1 MANNSI
7 MERLERLQK
16 SDRVANAAS
25 KQAQKTL
32 AETGKVTYKGKTYKT
47 EARPTTNIDLS
58 GMTGASRRTRDD
70 AGVRGAYAKRE
81 DALTGGGLD
90 DAVRSINTLA
100 VKGIQN
106 NNEADRYN
114 SALVELQKILETGG
128 PVGGMTFREDGTV
141 GQNPSPI
148 KQGSNAVT
156 DVLGLVGRNTMA
168 GVDQLN
174 SFLMKSA
181 DFFLPDVITPKPVQN
196 VMDWYKTQADRS
208 EQEMLM
214 ENYARGGELG
224 AVAGSVYQGLIPSGA
239 QMIFTLMSGGVNNA
253 GTVLNAL
260 KNAGV
265 SQGITSAIG
274 SAMKNPSFW
283 TSFAMTAG
291 NDYEDAKANG
301 ASETA
306 AITTAFLSSMLNAGI
321 EIGGGV
327 DDLAKNA
334 GRIGWRDVV
343 KSSLQ
348 EGAEELEQGV
358 TTGTVHKGVY
368 DKDREWF
375 SLDNPDA
382 VVNPSRMVSEF
393 AGGSIAGGI
402 FSGGHALIN
411 NALNYRP
418 EPAFTPEQRTLLDD
432 IERRLADRQEQR
444 TLGGNSRKNYEK
456 AKQEDA
462 GRTPDFDRQFDH
474 YNKMGELGIEFD
486 QIPEIASATPVSDAV
501 KQGAYLTGKNDGV
514 ERATKLA
521 DRALAGED
529 LTDAEIDFVLGHKE
543 TRQHFESAAGVKFSR
558 SNAKNRTTVREY
570 IEAEQKKP
578 RLVKNDFSKEFG
590 AETEDMLDRLAKRGG
605 AQIEIVE
612 SIADGSAGKYLD
624 GKIQISAEKLREDRE
639 GTLRAVVMH
648 EMTHHIE
655 TSGQYQE
662 LSDAIYRFAQERGI
676 NTDALK
682 TAIKADYEANGK
694 TLSEDEVGREF
705 VAKFSEQY
713 LASEDAVQ
721 YLARENRG
729 LFNKIYEFIRDLVTR
744 FKGTQD
750 EQTMRKLL
758 RTFDKALDTVGANPE
773 NRYSGEQHLIE
784 MLPDGRQYVKATRP
798 VIRGEDP
805 SAWSKQAEN
814 FINENIRSGNDVRF
828 YTKDGFAVD
837 VTERSAYK
845 LTDVHVQSVEKVDRA
860 KLSDGELAAKMR
872 AVGHIDELIE
882 TARWRNWQSDKNNA
896 HQNDIGEDGFDYFTT
911 FFEDADGQY
920 YRVVFSSGV
929 NEDADTVYSIGVMDK
944 RKHPTSTGS
953 SNSPFGSGAQNG
965 QMFSDNRI
973 SENAENGNSNS
984 DQSFDQNSYGRSF
997 DELMRETGQAEIA
1010 EQLRNVDEATK
1021 RAIVGLVRENRRAA
1035 ARDAQLAGMMNQ
1047 GRKDAEASRKTQ
1059 TRTQEALERE
1069 KQRRAD
1075 EKEHYR
1081 ESKKKASESHKASE
1095 LRGKIERHCKQLSKK
1110 LLDPNEKQNIPDP
1123 LRTPVAELLDA
1134 INLESEYSVNP
1145 DTGKRQKDADGIPT
1159 KRSLAFLD
1167 LRAAYQKII
1176 DEGSEM
1182 TIDPDL
1188 MDSIDEIAGWRTVKI
1203 AEMEQ
1208 SELQTIWNVLRA
1220 VEKSISDAG
1229 KLHRQGRFK
1238 TVSELAEALRQAE
1251 EGRKSKANF
1260 NGLLGSMDQLL
1271 NMEMLA
1277 PRDYFHALGE
1287 GGDAIWKELRKSFD
1301 TKVRDIREI
1310 SDFTRKLRGDTDI
1323 SKWSGRKAT
1332 IQTFETSD
1340 GEIQMTPAQ
1349 VMSLYLLM
1357 KRPQAVDHVLKGGIK
1372 QTELRKGIKTIEATA
1387 PVHVSYEDVGKILA
1401 SLTDEQKRIADGL
1414 GEFMSTTLSDW
1425 GNETSMELY
1434 GYKKFNEEH
1443 YFPIQSDK
1451 NYTTQELGEDG
1462 LDTRVKKKGWTK
1474 ATVKGASNAVIV
1486 GDVFDVFTKHADE
1499 MSTYHAFLGTLEDMG
1514 RVFNF
1519 KYKDEFGAVNGS
1531 VKQTID
1537 HMMGKG
1543 GQDYYKTLFGN
1554 LNTGIRPESD
1564 LASSML
1570 GRYKA
1575 AKVGGNLRV
1584 IVQQPTSIVR
1594 AIAVIDPKYLGK
1606 AAFAKRDADEMRQ
1619 HSSVAQWKD
1628 WGFYQL
1634 DIGRQMKSILM
1645 DDATKLERF
1654 NEFLMKGASAADT
1667 VTWAT
1672 IWNACKVEI
1681 EETKPHL
1688 QKDSK
1693 AYFKAV
1699 SKRFDEIIDRTQ
1711 VVDSVLHRSQIMRD
1725 PSGLKKMYTS
1735 FMAEPTKTYNL
1746 LHSTGLDL
1754 MNAKKGTPERKTAEK
1769 AFARATMSV
1778 LLSTAATAAAAAI
1791 VDAMRDD
1798 EDETFREKWRK
1809 HTGENFLES
1818 INPASWVPLL
1828 KDFVSI
1834 TQGYD
1839 VKRADMSLI
1848 SDVVNAGR
1856 KLDRALSG
1864 EGKVSVAAAS
1874 AQFIARAAEL
1884 FGVPAYNIKRDA
1896 AGILNTALD
1905 AADKF
1910 GFNTHGVRFN
1920 WRMLNTAVNE
1930 DSKNLWLETGYNASH
1945 SGDYETANR
1954 IFNML
1959 QDKKLATEQEIRKY
1973 GVDQANKT
1981 ANDLIDTAYAAKQE
1995 GDEDAL
2001 SATTDLLI
2009 GMGYSEDDVDEALAA
2024 ENLKE
2029 LRDSWEYISQK
2040 SDVYVTI
2047 IDDAVSSTAYANL
2060 TDEQKDK
2067 FSARVNTY
2075 SRAVADAASIEDYE
2089 EDSKWIRACRDAYTE
2104 VRMTEAQFLVAY
2116 QSTTGIESLKDKD
2129 GETIKNS
2136 SGLQKMK
2143 AIYDIPGLNDTQRKY
2158 LYEACG
2164 VGKSIRHY
2172 NKAKVNEELAKMRK
2186 HAK

>member
-1 MANNSI
+1 MKLSAKNAERMNKLLGMTEEDLKQPKQQTTVSTQKTSPKGLDPAYVAASIAAEHDWNEDLRARKNMMQAYQIADAHDREENKYRQIADTISQSHDAAENTRAEGRGQRASVLADTLRRGLESGSLADWEKNSI
-7 MERLERLQK
+7 AKQLREEMTRNPEKAKAYGQAGEWFDVQGIDRGTMELYENLYRTAHGGRVENALFGIGTSIKGNLAAIPQSLAQEASDSKAYIDQYEGDYWKDFFTK
-16 SDRVANAAS
+16 SPAQMQADREAAGYGIRPLDEDSYARRMYNIGQTYKSAATAGLSEDGLGDTKYFSPKWLAEHGISLAENAPNIALSAINPVLGTAYMVANA
-25 KQAQKTL
+25 
-32 AETGKVTYKGKTYKT
+32 
-47 EARPTTNIDLS
+47 
-58 GMTGASRRTRDD
+58 
-70 AGVRGAYAKRE
+70 
-81 DALTGGGLD
+81 GGGRALE
-90 DAVRSINTLA
+90 LA
-100 VKGIQN
+100 
-106 NNEADRYN
+106 
-114 SALVELQKILETGG
+114 
-128 PVGGMTFREDGTV
+128 
-141 GQNPSPI
+141 
-148 KQGSNAVT
+148 
-156 DVLGLVGRNTMA
+156 
-168 GVDQLN
+168 
-174 SFLMKSA
+174 
-181 DFFLPDVITPKPVQN
+181 
-196 VMDWYKTQADRS
+196 
-208 EQEMLM
+208 
-214 ENYARGGELG
+214 
-224 AVAGSVYQGLIPSGA
+224 
-239 QMIFTLMSGGVNNA
+239 
-253 GTVLNAL
+253 
-260 KNAGV
+260 
-265 SQGITSAIG
+265 
-274 SAMKNPSFW
+274 
-283 TSFAMTAG
+283 
-291 NDYEDAKANG
+291 
-301 ASETA
+301 
-306 AITTAFLSSMLNAGI
+306 
-321 EIGGGV
+321 
-327 DDLAKNA
+327 
-334 GRIGWRDVV
+334 
-343 KSSLQ
+343 
-348 EGAEELEQGV
+348 EQGV
-358 TTGTVHKGVY
+358 GTQAAVTRGLISGGIEALTEKFSIDNLLGTLRNNKGVLLNILSQMGVEASEESASY
-368 DKDREWF
+368 VLNYLADKAAKDPNAQF
-375 SLDNPDA
+375 SMEELIDSA
-382 VVNPSRMVSEF
+382 L
-393 AGGSIAGGI
+393 GGA
-402 FSGGHALIN
+402 FSGGIYGGIGQIGRKGA
-411 NALNYRP
+411 
-418 EPAFTPEQRTLLDD
+418 EQ
-432 IERRLADRQEQR
+432 AQR
-444 TLGGNSRKNYEK
+444 TLGENSRKNYEK
-456 AKQEDA
+456 AKEQDA

-474 YNKMGELGIEFD
+474 YNKMGELGIAFD
-486 QIPEIASATPVSDAV
+486 QIPEIASATPISDAV
-501 KQGAYLTGKNDGV
+501 KQGAYLAGKNDGV

-521 DRALAGED
+521 DRALAGET
-529 LTDAEIDFVLGHKE
+529 LTDAEIDSVLGHKE
-543 TRQHFESAAGVKFSR
+543 TRQRFENAAGVKFSQ
-558 SNAKNRTTVREY
+558 SNAENRTTVRNY
-570 IEAEQKKP
+570 VEAEQKKP

-590 AETEDMLDRLAKRGG
+590 AETENVLDRLAKRGG

-612 SIADGSAGKYLD
+612 SIDDGSIAKYQD
-624 GKIQISAEKLREDRE
+624 GKIQISAEKLREDRA
-639 GTLRAVVMH
+639 GALRSAVMH

-655 TSGQYQE
+655 TSGQYEE

-676 NTDALK
+676 NTDALR

-694 TLSEDEVGREF
+694 TLSEDEIGREF

-713 LASEDAVQ
+713 LASEEAVQ

-729 LFNKIYEFIRDLVTR
+729 LFDKIREFLRSIVQQFT
-744 FKGTQD
+744 GTQD
-750 EQTMRKLL
+750 EREMRKLL
-758 RTFDKALDTVGANPE
+758 QIYDNALDTVGTNEA

-784 MLPDGRQYVKATRP
+784 TLPDGRQYVKATRP

-997 DELMRETGQAEIA
+997 DELLRETGQAEIA
-1010 EQLRNVDEATK
+1010 DQLRNVDEATK
-1021 RAIVGLVRENRRAA
+1021 RAIIGLVRENRRAA

-1095 LRGKIERHCKQLSKK
+1095 LREKIERHCKQLSKK
-1110 LLDPNEKQNIPDP
+1110 LLDPNEKQNIPEP

-1203 AEMEQ
+1203 AAMEQ
-1208 SELQTIWNVLRA
+1208 NELQTIWNVLRA

-1251 EGRKSKANF
+1251 AGRKRKSNF
-1260 NGLLGSMDQLL
+1260 FGMFGKVDHLL
-1271 NMEMLA
+1271 NMDMLA

-1287 GGDAIWKELRKSFD
+1287 GGDAIWKNLRRSFD
-1301 TKVRDIREI
+1301 TKVRDLREI
-1310 SDFTRKLRGDTDI
+1310 ADFTGKLRGDTDI
-1323 SKWSGRKAT
+1323 SKWSGSKAT

-1349 VMSLYLLM
+1349 VMSLYMLM

-1372 QTELRKGIKTIEATA
+1372 QTELRRGIKTIQAVA
-1387 PVHVSYEDVGKILA
+1387 PVHVSYEDVGKILS

-1414 GEFMSTTLSDW
+1414 GEFMSTTLSEW
-1425 GNETSMELY
+1425 GNETSMALY
-1434 GYKKFNEEH
+1434 GYKKFNEKH

-1474 ATVKGASNAVIV
+1474 ATVKGANNAVIV
-1486 GDVFDVFTKHADE
+1486 GDIFDVFSKHADE
-1499 MSTYHAFLGTLEDMG
+1499 MSTYHAFLGTLEDMS

-1519 KYKDEFGAVNGS
+1519 KYKDELGNVSGS

-1537 HMMGKG
+1537 QIMGNG
-1543 GQDYYKTLFGN
+1543 GQDYYKILFGN
-1554 LNTGIRPESD
+1554 LNSGIRSESD
-1564 LASSML
+1564 LAGNML

-1575 AKVGGNLRV
+1575 AKVSGNLRV

-1606 AAFAKRDADEMRQ
+1606 AVFTKRDADEMRL
-1619 HSSVAQWKD
+1619 HSSIAQWKD

-1634 DIGRQMKSILM
+1634 DTGRQMKSILM

-1654 NEFLMKGASAADT
+1654 NEFMMQGASAADT

-1672 IWNACKVEI
+1672 IWNACKLEVE
-1681 EETKPHL
+1681 ESKPNL
-1688 QKDSK
+1688 KKGSK
-1693 AYFKAV
+1693 AYFETVAD
-1699 SKRFDEIIDRTQ
+1699 RFDEIIDRTQ

-1746 LHSTGLDL
+1746 LHSAGLDL
-1754 MNAKKGTPERKTAEK
+1754 MNAQKGTPEHKAAGK

-1778 LLSTAATAAAAAI
+1778 LLSTAATAAAAAV

-1798 EDETFREKWRK
+1798 EDETFRERWRK
-1809 HTGENFLES
+1809 HTVENFVEN

-1828 KDFVSI
+1828 KDFISI
-1834 TQGYD
+1834 AQGYD

-1848 SDVVNAGR
+1848 SDLVNSGR

-1884 FGVPAYNIKRDA
+1884 FGVPAYSIKRDA
-1896 AGILNTALD
+1896 TGIINTALD
-1905 AADKF
+1905 AAERL
-1910 GFNTHGVRFN
+1910 GFQTHGVRFN
-1920 WRMLNTAVNE
+1920 WSMLSTAVNE
-1930 DSKNLWLETGYNASH
+1930 DSKTFWLEAGYDASH
-1945 SGDYETANR
+1945 SGDYGTASR

-1959 QDKKLATEQEIRKY
+1959 QDQKIATEQEIRKF
-1973 GVDQANKT
+1973 GRDQAKKT
-1981 ANDLIDTAYAAKQE
+1981 AKDLIDTAYAAQQADDDDGLAAARE
-1995 GDEDAL
+1995 
-2001 SATTDLLI
+2001 LLI
-2009 GMGYSEDDVDEALAA
+2009 GMGYTVDDIEEALAT
-2024 ENLKE
+2024 ESLKE

-2040 SDVYVTI
+2040 SDVYVNI
-2047 IDDAVSSTAYANL
+2047 IDEAVSSTAYAGL
-2060 TDEQKDK
+2060 TDDQKDK
-2067 FSARVNTY
+2067 FSDRVSTY

-2089 EDSKWIRACRDAYTE
+2089 EDSKWILRCQA
-2104 VRMTEAQFLVAY
+2104 AQKECGLSESKFLVAY
-2116 QSTTGIESLKDKD
+2116 QATTGFESLKDKN
-2129 GETIKNS
+2129 GETVPNS
-2136 SGLQKMK
+2136 LGLLKMQ
-2143 AIYDIPGLNDTQRKY
+2143 AIYNIPGLNDKQRNY
-2158 LYEACG
+2158 MYEACG

-2172 NKAKVNEELAKMRK
+2172 NKAKVNEELTKMRK
-2186 HAK
+2186 QAK